1 MSPPTDHRQRQI
13 GLWAYYK
20 GSLLTLHLD
29 HNNQKVD
36 HAGWFRDIGLPDHG
50 EAYDRILR
58 GRMTWDGDQNYF
70 VLAFYDVLYLPNHVY
85 KKLNQTFNPD
95 GARVV
100 EKPVM
105 TGWV

>member
-1 MSPPTDHRQRQI
+1 MSPSSGHPYPEI

-20 GSLLTLHLD
+20 GNLLTLPLEHPK
-29 HNNQKVD
+29 QKMD
-36 HAGWFRDIGLPDHG
+36 HATWFRDIGLPDHG

-58 GRMTWDGDQNYF
+58 GRMTWDSEQNYF

-85 KKLNQTFNPD
+85 QKLNQRFNAR

-100 EKPVM
+100 EKPVH